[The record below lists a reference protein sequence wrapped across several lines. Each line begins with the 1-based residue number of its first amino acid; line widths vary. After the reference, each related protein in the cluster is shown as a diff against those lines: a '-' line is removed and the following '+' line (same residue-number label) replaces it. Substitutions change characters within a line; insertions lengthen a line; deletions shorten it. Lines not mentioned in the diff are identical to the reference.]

1 MRAKFY
7 KGPMHGKTKDINP
20 RQIVHGRVLV
30 NIMRSR
36 RDMLVQPAGM
46 SIGVPLNFTVAEYQI
61 KMMHVKMD
69 NRDYYA
75 PAMHPDG
82 SIFVEFV
89 KEKK

>member
-1 MRAKFY
+1 MR
-7 KGPMHGKTKDINP
+7 N
-20 RQIVHGRVLV
+20 
-30 NIMRSR
+30 R
-36 RDMLVQPAGM
+36 RDFLVDPHPLSA
-46 SIGVPLNFTVAEYQI
+46 GVPLHFSVAEYQI